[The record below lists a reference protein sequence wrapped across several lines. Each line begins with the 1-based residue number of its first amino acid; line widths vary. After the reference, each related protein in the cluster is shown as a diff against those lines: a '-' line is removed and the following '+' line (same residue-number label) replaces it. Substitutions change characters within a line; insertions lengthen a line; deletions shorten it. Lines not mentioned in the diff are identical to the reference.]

1 MADDITLGMTRRK
14 MNRFLAAHGVDVSGE
29 ERLEELREK
38 VRAVIQ
44 TAANE
49 IAEQGEEWSD

>member
-49 IAEQGEEWSD
+49 IAEQGEG